1 LNLTSAIVLIATS
14 ALVGI
19 ATGYLFR
26 IWALIIISPFIAIVS
41 AIILRAYE
49 FGMLAGVT
57 VIALCLAAS
66 QLAYL
71 ATSYLRHARHV
82 SAHDEVDGEP
92 GEIGEQEIRRQ
103 NK

>member
-1 LNLTSAIVLIATS
+1 MTIAFVLIVAS

-26 IWALIIISPFIAIVS
+26 IWALVIISPLIAVLS
-41 AIILRAYE
+41 AIILRIHE
-49 FGMLAGVT
+49 FGMMVGVM
-57 VIALCLAAS
+57 VIAISLAVC

-71 ATSYLRHARHV
+71 AAAYFLHARGV

-92 GEIGEQEIRRQ
+92 GKASEQKIRREH
-103 NK
+103 K